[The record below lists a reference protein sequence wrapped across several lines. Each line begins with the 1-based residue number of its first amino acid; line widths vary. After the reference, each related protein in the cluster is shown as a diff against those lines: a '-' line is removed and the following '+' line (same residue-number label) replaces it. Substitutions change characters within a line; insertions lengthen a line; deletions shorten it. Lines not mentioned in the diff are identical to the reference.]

1 MQLLFKHGSTAVA
14 AQVMPTAAIEN
25 IKAAVAPK
33 LSSSVDDLVLTYEG
47 TVLEDGKK
55 VEEYKIKSG
64 ATVEVTVTRKLG
76 AVSLR
81 GGNSGLQ
88 RWRGDTH
95 PRLPHL
101 PLRHA
106 RRRHRRL
113 PILPLL
119 LLLLLHRVRCSL
131 QTLSKAWDRTVEW
144 APTVAF
150 YAAVPVVL
158 YIATTRRG
166 AGWRDVWANVRMP
179 FYD

>member
-1 MQLLFKHGSTAVA
+1 MHFARLLQLLFKHGSTAVA

-33 LSSSVDDLVLTYEG
+33 LQSSVDDLVLTYEG

-64 ATVEVTVTRKLG
+64 ATVEVTITRKLG
-76 AVSLR
+76 AVSRRQQGRWDGDAAGAIAAQSLALLCRLR
-81 GGNSGLQ
+81 APS
-88 RWRGDTH
+88 
-95 PRLPHL
+95 
-101 PLRHA
+101 LRHTTTPTA
-106 RRRHRRL
+106 S
-113 PILPLL
+113 
-119 LLLLLHRVRCSL
+119 VRSPL